1 MKLISRYLPEP
12 LKPYAGRLV
21 LTVLGLATAILF
33 LTIGFWRTILIVLLV
48 GAGFLLGSYR
58 DGALD
63 TSSIPIINRRR

>member
-1 MKLISRYLPEP
+1 MKLIARYLPEP

-21 LTVLGLATAILF
+21 LTVLGFATAILF

-48 GAGFLLGSYR
+48 AAGLLLGTWQ

-63 TSSIPIINRRR
+63 SSSIPLVNRRR

>member
-1 MKLISRYLPEP
+1 MKLIYRYLPEP
-12 LKPYAGRLV
+12 LKPYSGRLV

-48 GAGFLLGSYR
+48 GAGFLLGSYQ

-63 TSSIPIINRRR
+63 PSAIPLINRRR